1 MKKTILIFALCL
13 LPALAWSEVITLKS
27 GKIVSG
33 QILIQNDDV
42 LIIRDAN
49 GARFQYPMADVL
61 SVSKEANKAV
71 ETVVET
77 AVETSEGSKKATL
90 SLEVS
95 GGGLYVGKGQTGG
108 YAAADLVIGT
118 RQLMGQPI
126 LLGGSIGYLGTFSS
140 GSSYNFL
147 PICLAM
153 RVPLTDGKHA
163 PMIGASIG
171 YGIGLSKNYLGG
183 IHAGMDV
190 AYRYAINSRSALT
203 IGLNVR
209 FQQATMNVS
218 DAITYPIVAES
229 KETILYSHS
238 AGRNMVAFGLK
249 LGLLF

>member
-1 MKKTILIFALCL
+1 MNKTIFILVLCL

-27 GKIVSG
+27 GKTVSG

-49 GARFQYPMADVL
+49 GARFQYPIADVL
-61 SVSKEANKAV
+61 SVSKETNKAV
-71 ETVVET
+71 ETVAET
-77 AVETSEGSKKATL
+77 VVETSESSKKATL
-90 SLEVS
+90 SLEVA
-95 GGGLYVGKGQTGG
+95 GGGLYVGGQTGG

-118 RQLMGQPI
+118 RQLMDKPI

-140 GSSYNFL
+140 SASYNFL

-153 RVPLTDGKHA
+153 RVPLIDGKHA
-163 PMIGASIG
+163 PLIGASFG
-171 YGIGLSKNYLGG
+171 YGIGLSKNYPGG

-203 IGLNVR
+203 VGLNVR
-209 FQQATMNVS
+209 FQQATINIS
-218 DAITYPIVAES
+218 DAITYPTEAEGN
-229 KETILYSHS
+229 ETILYSHR